1 MHPANR
7 CLACPWPSR
16 QHGDASESGILPI
29 VITAPCSWQSS
40 PEGPLARSNRSNY
53 RHPRADQ
60 LSSRVAVRAVQLFPT
75 KAAEAPMS
83 DYFSIDDM
91 SAADMKA
98 ILSADLEQLD
108 DDQVLAIKD
117 FVIRVGGLRNARIA
131 VEMLRQLEDA
141 A

>member
-1 MHPANR
+1 
-7 CLACPWPSR
+7 
-16 QHGDASESGILPI
+16 
-29 VITAPCSWQSS
+29 
-40 PEGPLARSNRSNY
+40 
-53 RHPRADQ
+53 
-60 LSSRVAVRAVQLFPT
+60 
-75 KAAEAPMS
+75 MS

-91 SAADMKA
+91 SAADMKS

-117 FVIRVGGLRNARIA
+117 FVIRVGGLRNARMA